1 VGLLASALFVV
12 RFRVSSFEVAYVVC
26 RTPLF
31 PQKLLV
37 GCPNLGDRER
47 LLDRC
52 RDILERRWLTNNGEF
67 VQAFERQIADYL
79 GVRHCIAVAN
89 ATIGLQM
96 AARALDLAGEV
107 IVPSFTFPA
116 TAHALAW
123 VGITPVFCDVE
134 LATHNIDPTKIE
146 SLIGPR
152 TTGILAVHLW
162 GNPCAVDSLR
172 KIADCHRLKLFF
184 DAAHAFGCSRDGRM
198 VGNFGDAEVFSFH
211 ATKFVNSAEGG
222 AITSNDDE
230 LADRLRRM
238 RNFGFDQEQVV
249 EVGTNA
255 KMCEFAAAVGLTSLE
270 CREQF
275 LECNR
280 ENYAAY
286 QRVLAGAEGFE
297 LLAFDDSQQ
306 HNRQYIV
313 VDVDARVVGVTR
325 DEVLSALHAENVMAK
340 RYFFPGCHRL
350 EPFQRLAG
358 SVRQSLSNTER
369 LCEQLIQL
377 PTGTAVD
384 EAKIE
389 QIGELLKSLSARAR
403 RAA

>member
-1 VGLLASALFVV
+1 M
-12 RFRVSSFEVAYVVC
+12 VC

-37 GCPNLGDRER
+37 GCPNLGERER

-96 AARALDLAGEV
+96 AARALDLTGEV

-146 SLIGPR
+146 ALIGPQ

-172 KIADCHRLKLFF
+172 KIADRHRLRLFF
-184 DAAHAFGCSRDGRM
+184 DAAHAFGCSHDGRM
-198 VGNFGDAEVFSFH
+198 IGNFGDAEVFSFH

-222 AITSNDDE
+222 AITSNDDG

-280 ENYAAY
+280 DNYAAY
-286 QRVLAGAEGFE
+286 QRVLADAVGFE
-297 LLAFDDSQQ
+297 LLAVDDSQQ

-313 VDVDARVVGVTR
+313 VDVDARAVGVTR
-325 DEVLSALHAENVMAK
+325 DDVLSVLHAENVMAK

-358 SVRQSLSNTER
+358 RVRQPLSHTER
-369 LCEQLIQL
+369 LCERLIQL

-384 EAKIE
+384 ETKIE
-389 QIGELLKSLSARAR
+389 RIGMLLKSLSARAR